1 MRLLTLLFFVLFC
14 CSVQANSK
22 RVYTGLEV
30 FLGKHSAMFKGKRV
44 ALLTNQTGL
53 DYHGRSNI
61 DLFHKHPNIKL
72 VKLFSPEHGI
82 RGEYKAGKEVA
93 NSIDRKTLLP
103 IYSLYGRFGFKPKAA
118 HLKDVDVLFYDI
130 QDVGSRAYTY
140 IWSLAECMEACAEF
154 NIPVVVL
161 DRPCPF
167 GAMTIDGPMSRHLN
181 PPSLLTK
188 YSIPRVYGMTVGELA
203 RYFKRSQGIK
213 CKLYVIPMMNYKRGM
228 SFKQTGHKWVAP
240 SPNIPNIQSALSFP
254 VTGTIG
260 NLGELHIG
268 IKTSAPFQLI
278 AAPWLDAKAL
288 ADWLNQSKHPGVKFS
303 SGSFSPKVGFMRGK
317 NINYVHF
324 HVHNASKFRPST
336 LELCLLYY
344 LHHKYPKQFKWN
356 NAKTFDRAMGT
367 SMVRR
372 KIIAGRKINTI
383 LADWQAQQSHFKKLR
398 QECLIY

>member
-1 MRLLTLLFFVLFC
+1 MRFLILSIYILFC
-14 CSVQANSK
+14 CSIQAESK

-30 FLGKHSAMFKGKRV
+30 FLGKYTSQFKGKRI
-44 ALLTNQTGL
+44 ALLTNQTGV

-61 DLFHKHPNIKL
+61 DLLYRNPNIKL

-93 NSIDRKTLLP
+93 NSIDRKTHLP
-103 IYSLYGRFGFKPKAA
+103 IYSLYGRFGFKPKAH

-167 GAMTIDGPMSRHLN
+167 GANIIDGPMCRQLN

-203 RYFKRSQGIK
+203 RYFKRTQGIK
-213 CKLYVIPMMNYKRGM
+213 CQLYVIPMVNYKRGM
-228 SFKQTGHKWVAP
+228 TFEQTGLKWVAP
-240 SPNIPNIQSALSFP
+240 SPNIPNVKSALSFP

-268 IKTSAPFQLI
+268 IKTSVPFQLI
-278 AAPWLDAKAL
+278 AAPWLNAKAL
-288 ADWLNQSKHPGVKFS
+288 ADWLNQSNLPGVKFS
-303 SGSFSPKVGFMRGK
+303 SGSFTPKIGFMRGQK
-317 NINYVHF
+317 INYLHF
-324 HVHNASKFRPST
+324 NVYDGSKFRPST

-344 LHHKYPKQFKWN
+344 LHHKYPRHFRWN
-356 NAKTFDRAMGT
+356 NGKTFDRAMGT
-367 SMVRR
+367 SLVRR
-372 KIIAGRKINTI
+372 KIIAGRKLKSI
-383 LADWQAQQSHFKKLR
+383 LTDWTAQQYRFKKMR
-398 QECLIY
+398 EECLIY